1 MEALL
6 IIISL
11 LLMCDFILN
20 NMGHTVIVKNQRFIL
35 ENIEELKKEILKN
48 KSE

>member
-6 IIISL
+6 IIIFL
-11 LLMCDFILN
+11 LLMCDCILN
-20 NMGHTVIVKNQRFIL
+20 NMSHNAIVKNQRFIL